1 MNRKHITNIIVL
13 TVVSC
18 LMLYVIEQVL
28 LASYIVKTGSKIVL
42 FLLIPLWYIK
52 IVLKEPIWHSL
63 RLNHIDKRRLA
74 YGFSLGIVSMVIII
88 LAYVILQ
95 DFIQAETIILD
106 LRERLNITFETYI
119 FIALYITFGN
129 SLLEEF
135 YFRGFIF
142 LKFYQSDYKLLGY
155 IFSSGLFAV
164 YHVAIF
170 ATWFDIWLIGLA
182 LIGLF
187 TVGIVFCWLNTK
199 TNNFLN
205 SWILHICAD
214 IAVVSIGFYLFWTL

>member
-1 MNRKHITNIIVL
+1 M
-13 TVVSC
+13 
-18 LMLYVIEQVL
+18 MLYVIEQVL